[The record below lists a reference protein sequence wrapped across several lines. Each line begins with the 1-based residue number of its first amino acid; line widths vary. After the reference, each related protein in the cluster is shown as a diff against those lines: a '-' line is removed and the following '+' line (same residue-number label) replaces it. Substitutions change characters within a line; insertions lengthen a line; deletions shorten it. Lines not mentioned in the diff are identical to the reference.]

1 MTRRESRAAE
11 LTVLVFEMCQLRR
24 GPDDMPHSKTLFAVL
39 VGASML
45 LDVVIG
51 AFSGGV
57 SDSLSRS
64 LVSTGLVLVL
74 CWIALALRHLGSR
87 YLQTASALVAC
98 SVVFSLLIL
107 PLAWLSGPVPAPPAE
122 LTSLQTLLGGVML
135 AIVAWNLVVNAH
147 IVRRALDA
155 PFALG
160 LALVLAWFVADLA
173 LERALFGAV
182 PG

>member
-1 MTRRESRAAE
+1 MTQRESRAAE

-24 GPDDMPHSKTLFAVL
+24 GPDDMPHSKALFALL
-39 VGASML
+39 VGASTL
-45 LDVVIG
+45 LDVVVG
-51 AFSGGV
+51 AFGDGV

-64 LVSTGLVLVL
+64 LFSTCLVLAL
-74 CWIALALRHLGSR
+74 CWIALALRHLGNR

-122 LTSLQTLLGGVML
+122 LTPMQMLLGWVTL

-160 LALVLAWFVADLA
+160 LALVLAWFVADLT
-173 LERALFGAV
+173 LERVLFDAV